1 MNILILKLAFM
12 GKMAKSFPRS
22 QDMDLTKGVGRRMS
36 MIKTTRFI
44 KYFKMQL
51 INLI

>member
-1 MNILILKLAFM
+1 MNILTLKLSFM
-12 GKMAKSFPRS
+12 GKMAKSFLRR
-22 QDMDLTKGVGRRMS
+22 QDMDLEKGGGRRMS